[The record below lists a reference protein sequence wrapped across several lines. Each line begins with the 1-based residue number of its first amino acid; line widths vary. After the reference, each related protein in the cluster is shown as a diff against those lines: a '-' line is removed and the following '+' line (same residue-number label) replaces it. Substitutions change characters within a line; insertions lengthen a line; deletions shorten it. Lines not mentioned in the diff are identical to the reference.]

1 MEITL
6 VRHGKSLWIE
16 NKPITCGEFKSWVK
30 NYDDH
35 GVVEETTYPT
45 ETVEKMETAKMV
57 ITSDL
62 KRSVESA
69 RLLKPNIPAISS
81 PLYRET
87 GLPFPFSNL
96 LGLKLPANLWAV
108 VLRCL
113 WFCGYS
119 SQSESF
125 SEAKTRAEK
134 ASRELVKYA
143 KEHQHI
149 VLVGHGLMNRMIAKE
164 LKKMGWKG
172 KKSANSKH
180 WNATTYSVE
189 Q

>member
-1 MEITL
+1 MGSRCGLKISRL
-6 VRHGKSLWIE
+6 HVGSL
-16 NKPITCGEFKSWVK
+16 NRGLKT
-30 NYDDH
+30 DH
-35 GVVEETTYPT
+35 GVVEEATYPT
-45 ETVEKMETAKMV
+45 ETVEKMETAKTV

-62 KRSVESA
+62 KRSMESA
-69 RLLKPNIPAISS
+69 RLLNPNRTAISD
-81 PLYRET
+81 PLFREI
-87 GLPFPFSNL
+87 GLPFPFSNV

-134 ASRELVKYA
+134 ASKELVKYA
-143 KEHQHI
+143 EEHQHI
-149 VLVGHGLMNRMIAKE
+149 VLVGHGFMNRIIAKE

-172 KKSANSKH
+172 KKTANSRH
-180 WNATTYSVE
+180 WNATTYSFE